1 MDNDKDNF
9 DGNWD
14 DDKKLELFGSKVDV
28 ITSEFENIPA
38 KTLDNLSK
46 ITKVYPSSFCFS
58 IAQHRNKEK
67 EMATKSGFLV
77 PKWYRIKSFT
87 DLIKYSKILNHNDE
101 VISFKCELQENLQKA
116 MKEFVEEHPNWD
128 QYRILQAAIAGFLMQ
143 KGFQNRDLTR
153 LYIGNM
159 FSMNFNN

>member
-1 MDNDKDNF
+1 M
-9 DGNWD
+9 
-14 DDKKLELFGSKVDV
+14 
-28 ITSEFENIPA
+28 
-38 KTLDNLSK
+38 
-46 ITKVYPSSFCFS
+46 
-58 IAQHRNKEK
+58 
-67 EMATKSGFLV
+67 GF
-77 PKWYRIKSFT
+77 YIKSHT
-87 DLIKYSKILNHNDE
+87 LSSLNYWPICLILEVSTFQVKPIVLNHKDE

-159 FSMNFNN
+159 FSMNFKD

>member
-1 MDNDKDNF
+1 MQKLNF
-9 DGNWD
+9 DVNQ
-14 DDKKLELFGSKVDV
+14 V
-28 ITSEFENIPA
+28 A
-38 KTLDNLSK
+38 
-46 ITKVYPSSFCFS
+46 
-58 IAQHRNKEK
+58 
-67 EMATKSGFLV
+67 
-77 PKWYRIKSFT
+77 
-87 DLIKYSKILNHNDE
+87 LNQKDDE

-159 FSMNFNN
+159 FSMNFND